1 MSLSAFQNEN
11 SLNKERVLNAINNSE
26 NNAKQNI
33 SITSLIELLNEC
45 IEKKSSELS
54 AQINARYEISKDSEE
69 ASFIS
74 ADLARI
80 LDNKDQTID
89 ELKKIVKALKS
100 ISDNLNRSNPEL
112 KNKNVNDYSLD
123 NQYDSLQS
131 FMTYMN
137 NLKQKYGILWMGR
150 MNTVEKENYIKLY
163 IETYGGTRSEVESRI
178 NRSIEDKYKEE
189 NLKIKSDE
197 DYLKQGEIQQKFK
210 KYRNELEQRYGKNF
224 FAFMS
229 GIEKENYINL
239 YVNAFNIPREKVE
252 EEINKNMNE
261 VLNRAYEERIYGGR
275 VN

>member
-189 NLKIKSDE
+189 NLRIKSDE